1 MIYLLDANVLIT
13 AHSYYYPVDAVP
25 EFWSWIAHQA
35 ANNKI
40 KIPVEI
46 YEEIKDGSNDA
57 EQDLL
62 YAWIQDSDH
71 KKATVLS
78 KDVDPAMVQRVIAEG
93 YANDLTDDELEQLG
107 RDPFLIAYALAAP
120 NDYCVVTTEVS
131 KPRKQRQNRRI
142 PDVCNTLGLRCIDTF
157 SMLRELQF
165 RTNWNQ
171 GR

>member
-1 MIYLLDANVLIT
+1 
-13 AHSYYYPVDAVP
+13 
-25 EFWSWIAHQA
+25 
-35 ANNKI
+35 
-40 KIPVEI
+40 
-46 YEEIKDGSNDA
+46 
-57 EQDLL
+57 
-62 YAWIQDSDH
+62 
-71 KKATVLS
+71 
-78 KDVDPAMVQRVIAEG
+78 MVQRVIAEG